1 MKLHYNATCTCMLI
15 VVGNKCLKRS
25 TGILLFKKKIESYV
39 VTYNKY
45 LTGNMVLTVNYR

>member
-1 MKLHYNATCTCMLI
+1 MYTYANC
-15 VVGNKCLKRS
+15 GRNKGLKTS
-25 TGILLFKKKIESYV
+25 TGIQLFKKKIESLI